1 MKVVAMAKKQLDD
14 VKQLIDEIEKHL
26 GDDNFAEVSH
36 RINVLR
42 PADAIRVLERLNHRH
57 RAFVYLMFD
66 KDLALRVFEGLP
78 PVLQGDLV
86 NALQEHDTAELFI
99 GLAPD
104 DRVWLLDELPATV
117 ASKLLEGLDVDE
129 RAQTSALLG
138 YAEGSIGRRMSPQF
152 ITLRPYNTVADAM
165 QRVNSRLHTA
175 ETIYY
180 LPVIDDGR
188 RVIGAVSL
196 RHLMGASATQT
207 VEELMGPARTADVS
221 EDAENVARRT
231 ARRGTFAV
239 SVVDHEQRLVGIFTL
254 DDAVRILEHEESED
268 VSRQGGVEPLRRPYL
283 STPVSRLVRSR
294 ITWLLVLAVG
304 ATLTVQVLSVF
315 EATLEQV
322 TVLALFVP
330 LLIGTGGNTGNQ
342 AATTVTRALALHDIE
357 PRDLLR
363 VLTRELRTGFML
375 GILLGSLGFVITAL
389 IYEFEVGLVI
399 GLTLLAVC
407 TVAAAVGGAMP
418 LLARAIKV
426 DPAVFSNPFI
436 STFVDATGLIIYFMI
451 AKAILQI

>member
-1 MKVVAMAKKQLDD
+1 MAKKQLDD

-175 ETIYY
+175 
-180 LPVIDDGR
+180 
-188 RVIGAVSL
+188 
-196 RHLMGASATQT
+196 
-207 VEELMGPARTADVS
+207 
-221 EDAENVARRT
+221 
-231 ARRGTFAV
+231 
-239 SVVDHEQRLVGIFTL
+239 
-254 DDAVRILEHEESED
+254 
-268 VSRQGGVEPLRRPYL
+268 
-283 STPVSRLVRSR
+283 
-294 ITWLLVLAVG
+294 
-304 ATLTVQVLSVF
+304 
-315 EATLEQV
+315 
-322 TVLALFVP
+322 
-330 LLIGTGGNTGNQ
+330 
-342 AATTVTRALALHDIE
+342 
-357 PRDLLR
+357 
-363 VLTRELRTGFML
+363 
-375 GILLGSLGFVITAL
+375 
-389 IYEFEVGLVI
+389 
-399 GLTLLAVC
+399 
-407 TVAAAVGGAMP
+407 
-418 LLARAIKV
+418 
-426 DPAVFSNPFI
+426 
-436 STFVDATGLIIYFMI
+436 
-451 AKAILQI
+451 

>member
-1 MKVVAMAKKQLDD
+1 M
-14 VKQLIDEIEKHL
+14 
-26 GDDNFAEVSH
+26 
-36 RINVLR
+36 
-42 PADAIRVLERLNHRH
+42 
-57 RAFVYLMFD
+57 
-66 KDLALRVFEGLP
+66 
-78 PVLQGDLV
+78 
-86 NALQEHDTAELFI
+86 
-99 GLAPD
+99 
-104 DRVWLLDELPATV
+104 
-117 ASKLLEGLDVDE
+117 
-129 RAQTSALLG
+129 
-138 YAEGSIGRRMSPQF
+138 
-152 ITLRPYNTVADAM
+152 
-165 QRVNSRLHTA
+165 
-175 ETIYY
+175 
-180 LPVIDDGR
+180 
-188 RVIGAVSL
+188 
-196 RHLMGASATQT
+196 
-207 VEELMGPARTADVS
+207 
-221 EDAENVARRT
+221 
-231 ARRGTFAV
+231 
-239 SVVDHEQRLVGIFTL
+239 
-254 DDAVRILEHEESED
+254 
-268 VSRQGGVEPLRRPYL
+268 
-283 STPVSRLVRSR
+283 
-294 ITWLLVLAVG
+294 
-304 ATLTVQVLSVF
+304 LSVF

-357 PRDLLR
+357 PRDLFR

>member
-357 PRDLLR
+357 PRDLFR

-418 LLARAIKV
+418 LLARAINV

>member
-196 RHLMGASATQT
+196 RQLMGASATRT

>member
-1 MKVVAMAKKQLDD
+1 MKVVAMTNRQLED
-14 VKQLIDEIEKHL
+14 VKNLIDEIEDHL
-26 GDDNFAEVSH
+26 NDDKFAEVSQ
-36 RINVLR
+36 RINVLK
-42 PADAIRVLERLNHRH
+42 PAQAISVLERLNHRQ
-57 RAFVYLMFD
+57 RAFVYLMLD

-104 DRVWLLDELPATV
+104 DRVWLLDELPAKV

-138 YAEGSIGRRMSPQF
+138 YSEGSIGRRMSPQF
-152 ITLRPYNTVADAM
+152 ITLRPYNTVVDAM
-165 QRVNSRLHTA
+165 ERVNSRLHTA
-175 ETIYY
+175 ETVYY

-188 RVIGAVSL
+188 RVVGAVSL
-196 RHLMGASATQT
+196 RQLMGAEDSQS
-207 VEELMGPARTADVS
+207 VDELMGSARTADVS
-221 EDAENVARRT
+221 EDAEDVARRT

-239 SVVDHEQRLVGIFTL
+239 SVVDHEERLVGIFTL

-283 STPVSRLVRSR
+283 STPVSRLVRTR
-294 ITWLLVLAVG
+294 IIWLLVLAVG

-357 PRDLLR
+357 PRDLFR
-363 VLTRELRTGFML
+363 VLSSELRTGFML
-375 GILLGSLGFVITAL
+375 GILLGTLGFVITAL
-389 IYEFEVGLVI
+389 IYEFAVGLVI